1 MFGVLDMHFFSGPHA
16 FCSLLNENV
25 FGNAQ
30 VVQTSCNPQS
40 RRSSPS
46 WTNAEVGG
54 NEPAAID
61 YSSRLALRRKLELQ
75 YTSKR
80 MCQKG
85 TQILMQE
92 SLANKNRTHLATAIE
107 AVGRKMVLSIC
118 RPCSTWRSM
127 GRCTVLYPPRCKP
140 WSSSGLVGGFLA
152 PTLVDHMDSSEATT
166 AWLSEMHCCHQHC
179 GGVRGVKVI
188 MVWLH
193 LLFGCVCFSFRS
205 ILWMSRSSQNLG
217 RHPLLL
223 QQFGK
228 TSQIRIFVWP
238 NFTETHGISCCFSRH
253 PWRLMAFSSWLIL
266 GCPRFGPLK
275 ELGWKL
281 GENWSCFGES
291 GTL

>member
-1 MFGVLDMHFFSGPHA
+1 MTHA
-16 FCSLLNENV
+16 FCSLLNET
-25 FGNAQ
+25 FLAMHKSSRQ
-30 VVQTSCNPQS
+30 VAIRQS

-80 MCQKG
+80 MYQKG
-85 TQILMQE
+85 TQILVQE
-92 SLANKNRTHLATAIE
+92 SLANKNGTHLATAIE

-140 WSSSGLVGGFLA
+140 WSSSGLVGGFSA
-152 PTLVDHMDSSEATT
+152 PMLVDHIDSSEATT

-193 LLFGCVCFSFRS
+193 LLFGCLFFLRS

-217 RHPLLL
+217 VPLFASAIWQDIPNLGFF
-223 QQFGK
+223 FG
-228 TSQIRIFVWP
+228 QISLKGV
-238 NFTETHGISCCFSRH
+238 SCCFSRH

-275 ELGWKL
+275 KLGWKL